1 MADRL
6 EFHEK
11 LKGIL
16 ELAARQNSRITTE
29 EVERYFKE
37 EQLSQE
43 QIELVYDYLM
53 SQKIIVKGYE
63 KENSLKTGDKE
74 LKMNAD
80 EEAYLKEYLND
91 LKALKQAKPGEKDML
106 FGRLA
111 SGDTSVKARLTEVY
125 LEEVVEIAKELY
137 HPEIFFADLVQE
149 GNVNLMLALERL
161 TEFDNPEKAV
171 LCEIRQ
177 GIRSLIEEQTE
188 VKKRGRKMVEKV
200 SALDEAITKL
210 TDELGHKVTF
220 EELMVYM
227 DMSEQEIKD
236 IMRLAGEEAE
246 EG

>member
-125 LEEVVEIAKELY
+125 LE
-137 HPEIFFADLVQE
+137 
-149 GNVNLMLALERL
+149 GL

>member
-29 EVERYFKE
+29 EVEKYFKE
-37 EQLSQE
+37 DHLSKE

-63 KENSLKTGDKE
+63 KEDDRQTGSKE

-91 LKALKQAKPGEKDML
+91 LKVLKQAASGEKEML
-106 FGRLA
+106 FSRLA
-111 SGDTSVKARLTEVY
+111 SGDTSAKARLTEIY
-125 LEEVVEIAKELY
+125 LEKVVDIAKELY
-137 HPEIFFADLVQE
+137 HPEIFFGDLVQE
-149 GNVNLMLALERL
+149 GNVNLMLALEEL

-188 VKKRGRKMVEKV
+188 VKKHGQKMVQKV
-200 SALDEAITKL
+200 SELDEAITKL